1 MSTHPQS
8 SRRIHPESLRIDSA
22 AHPGWKT
29 GAEQM
34 PSVGDQVLCTDG
46 LAQVVRVLGRTQ
58 NGSRLLELRL
68 PERRDSFF
76 AAASNILVAPA
87 AAAGR

>member
-1 MSTHPQS
+1 MSSPTQS
-8 SRRIHPESLRIDSA
+8 SRRIHLETLSIDRA

-29 GAEQM
+29 GLEQL
-34 PSVGDQVLCTDG
+34 PLIGDQVLCTDG
-46 LAQVVRVLGRTQ
+46 LAEVVRILGKTQ

-76 AAASNILVAPA
+76 AAASNVLVAPA
-87 AAAGR
+87 P

>member
-8 SRRIHPESLRIDSA
+8 SRRIHPEALKIDTTS
-22 AHPGWKT
+22 HPGWKT
-29 GAEQM
+29 CAEQL
-34 PSVGDQVLCTDG
+34 PSLGEQVLCTDG
-46 LAQVVRVLGRTQ
+46 LAEVVRILGRTQ

-76 AAASNILVAPA
+76 AAASNVLIAPQA
-87 AAAGR
+87 VAGR